1 MLILHFQNKHTEFK
15 KVAQVQ
21 TTLPQNLEVH
31 QSLKTLPTF
40 SSSFRFSFTEVSP
53 NKLYLCLIFS
63 WCLHFRVP
71 GLTAFFSNLL
81 SSLNIMFFVWFI
93 QMDIFISTSLIL
105 TAVKDSVEWMK
116 WNWFILSPFNGH
128 LCCLQFLRHYKQCLS
143 DRPNTRGRRVGSPLP
158 TIVSRSLKPVDQLL
172 LFPVYKSVTNVPL

>member
-1 MLILHFQNKHTEFK
+1 MLILHFQNKHTEFN
-15 KVAQVQ
+15 KVAQVH
-21 TTLPQNLEVH
+21 TTPPQNLEVH

-40 SSSFRFSFTEVSP
+40 SSSFPLSFTDVSP

-81 SSLNIMFFVWFI
+81 SSLSIMFFVWFI
-93 QMDIFISTSLIL
+93 QMDTFISTSLIL
-105 TAVKDSVEWMK
+105 TAVKDSVERIK

-128 LCCLQFLRHYKQCLS
+128 LCCLQFFHHYKQCLS
-143 DRPNTRGRRVGSPLP
+143 DHSNTRGHRVGSPLP
-158 TIVSRSLKPVDQLL
+158 AIVSCPLKSVDQFL
-172 LFPVYKSVTNVPL
+172 LFPVV